1 LASRELT
8 SARDFGMPFVSVF
21 VFRQKM
27 RKAEVDRVLDD
38 VPNIFAR
45 ISQSRG
51 ESFDKDKVSVVL
63 VDGAARNV
71 FSPESHAKG
80 FQGLDILLLV
90 FAKISEER
98 NREELR
104 EALETQFRDKW
115 VTRARIF
122 DVEDDKWKVGRW
134 TDDDAVVWNPS
145 GVSTAKVP

>member
-1 LASRELT
+1 
-8 SARDFGMPFVSVF
+8 
-21 VFRQKM
+21 
-27 RKAEVDRVLDD
+27 
-38 VPNIFAR
+38 
-45 ISQSRG
+45 
-51 ESFDKDKVSVVL
+51 
-63 VDGAARNV
+63 V

-134 TDDDAVVWNPS
+134 MDDDAVVWNPS